1 MKKEHT
7 DWYLALV
14 HLSVV
19 AAMVILFFLVYGFLT
34 GFFGTT
40 PSGVL
45 GWIIEQAIFFISL
58 FLGIKYSAK
67 VLQKKYIVSDVTTL
81 ALYASLYLG
90 VLGGIS
96 WLLEL
101 MDTTFNFGMFAL
113 DILMIA
119 ASVAFFYFFTK
130 KYVTVS

>member
-7 DWYLALV
+7 DWYLALI

-19 AAMVILFFLVYGFLT
+19 AAMVILFFLIYGFLT

-40 PSGVL
+40 PSGAV
-45 GWIIEQAIFFISL
+45 GWIIEQIIFFVSL

-67 VLQKKYIVSDVTTL
+67 FLQKKYVIPNVATL
-81 ALYASLYLG
+81 ALYSSLYLG

-119 ASVAFFYFFTK
+119 ASAAFLYFFTK
-130 KYVTVS
+130 KYVSAS